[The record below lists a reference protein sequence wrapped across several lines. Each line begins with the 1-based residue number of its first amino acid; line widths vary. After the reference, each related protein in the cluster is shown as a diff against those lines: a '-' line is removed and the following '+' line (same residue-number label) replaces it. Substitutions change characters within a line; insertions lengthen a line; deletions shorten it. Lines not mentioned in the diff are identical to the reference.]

1 MGRGVGQLTAAV
13 AFLLMMGRLGRV
25 LQTGQEHPEWQLIL
39 AASLFLG
46 AVGWW
51 LLDQTTSRRWIKL
64 VVFLFAG
71 SLLAL
76 RIAVPETLANGF
88 LPTSQTW
95 PILADEFDQAFRLIR
110 SGVAPVVPH
119 PGIVTVLAVVMWVIG
134 ALFAW
139 GATSGPNAAMFVPLI
154 VMYLQFAVFD
164 RTNAGLGWLVPS
176 AILIGLALL
185 ALALDNRQETGR
197 ARDSDGVAI
206 PRRSAASAA
215 VVAGVVGLAALVVA
229 DASATVISEY
239 GNAPWRGRGGIGDG
253 PGSGGVTFD
262 GLVGLRQ
269 RIISRENAVM
279 FRATLSDDAPPAG
292 EIYWRMDTLDTFDG
306 EEWSRS
312 DTSLL
317 RYEPGQPLVADSDI
331 YAGATSEFLQRV
343 QIDRLNQGVVPT
355 AGVPLEVQNA
365 VDAPNARF
373 PTEFHSLGGAA
384 LAIPSGIASED
395 TYQLRTV
402 VADRTADLGG
412 LASTPDG
419 QLSEIF
425 AGAAAEGLFDHQPTS
440 NRPQSQPPPDLDR
453 YTDLPEDTPESI
465 TDIAQLQTR
474 GATTEYEKAW
484 MLQAWFRDSGAFDY
498 STDVSTGHDALVL
511 EDWLT
516 DRSSPN
522 FREGYCEQF
531 SASMAVLARALGLPT
546 RVVWGFTPGVAE
558 EINGVTTVTV
568 RDTNAHAWV
577 EVWIDPYGWVQF
589 DPTPRGEF
597 QPESITADFDP
608 RDYVTNEIDLDA
620 PSVETPSGN
629 LGGELEGLADDP
641 VAPVATDSPRYWLI
655 AIVTLGLA
663 GVLIPLFKNIR
674 RRRRL
679 NRVRDGDISAA
690 WEEIVDRLTDLGRVP
705 SAASTPIE
713 VARDNDPALM
723 PLAMSYSA
731 SIYGG
736 RPRSNAEEDLMG
748 AEWWL
753 ERTTDRSTKTK
764 AAFSLK
770 SVLRR

>member
-1 MGRGVGQLTAAV
+1 MGRGVGQLTAAI

-25 LQTGQEHPEWQLIL
+25 LQTGPEHPEWQLIL

-51 LLDQTTSRRWIKL
+51 LLDQTTSRRWVKL
-64 VVFLFAG
+64 VVFILAG

-88 LPTSQTW
+88 LPTAQTW
-95 PILADEFDQAFRLIR
+95 PVLADELDQAFRLIR

-119 PGIVTVLAVVMWVIG
+119 PGIVTVLAVLMWAIG

-164 RTNAGLGWLVPS
+164 RANAGLGWLVPS
-176 AILIGLALL
+176 AVLIGLALL

-197 ARDSDGVAI
+197 ARDAEGVAI
-206 PRRSAASAA
+206 PRRSATTAA
-215 VVAGVVGLAALVVA
+215 VVAAVIGLGALVVA

-253 PGSGGVTFD
+253 PGGGGVTFD

-269 RIISRENAVM
+269 RIISRENAVL
-279 FRATLSDDAPPAG
+279 FRATLSEDAPPG
-292 EIYWRMDTLDTFDG
+292 NEIYWRMDVLDTFDG
-306 EEWSRS
+306 EEWSRA

-331 YAGATSEFLQRV
+331 YAGTTSEFLQRV
-343 QIDRLNQGVVPT
+343 QIDKLSQGVVPT
-355 AGVPLEVQNA
+355 AGVPLEIQNP
-365 VDAPNARF
+365 VDAANARF
-373 PTEFHSLGGAA
+373 PTEFHALGQAA
-384 LAIPSGIASED
+384 LAIPSGISSED
-395 TYQLRTV
+395 TYQLRTLT
-402 VADRTADLGG
+402 ADRTADLGG

-425 AGAAAEGLFDHQPTS
+425 AGAAADGLFPHQPTS
-440 NRPQSQPPPDLDR
+440 NRPESQPPPDLGR
-453 YTDLPEDTPESI
+453 YTDLPDDTPPAI
-465 TDIAQLQTR
+465 RDIAERQTR
-474 GATTEYEKAW
+474 GATTDYEKAW
-484 MLQAWFRDSGAFDY
+484 MLQAWFRDSGTFTY

-516 DRSSPN
+516 DGSSPN
-522 FREGYCEQF
+522 FRTGYCEQF
-531 SASMAVLARALGLPT
+531 SASMAVLARALDLPT
-546 RVVWGFTPGVAE
+546 RVVWGFTPGTAE
-558 EINGVTTVTV
+558 EISGVTTVTV

-597 QPESITADFDP
+597 QPDSITADFDP
-608 RDYVTNEIDLDA
+608 RDYVTLEFDLDA
-620 PSVETPSGN
+620 PNVETPSGN
-629 LGGELEGLADDP
+629 LGGELEGLGEDP
-641 VAPVATDSPRYWLI
+641 VVPTTTESPRYWLI
-655 AIVTLGLA
+655 AVVVAAVAAIV
-663 GVLIPLFKNIR
+663 VPLFKGLR

-679 NRVRDGDISAA
+679 KRVREGDISAA
-690 WEEIVDRLTDLGRVP
+690 WEEIVDRLIDLGRVP

-736 RPRSNAEEDLMG
+736 RPRTNAEEDLMG

-753 ERTTDRSTKTK
+753 ERTTDRSDKTK
-764 AAFSLK
+764 AAFSLR